1 MLEYYR
7 DKGRRAGVELG
18 GDDNASIQ
26 TTACAWMEV

>member
-18 GDDNASIQ
+18 RDENSSIL
-26 TTACAWMEV
+26 TTACAWMEA